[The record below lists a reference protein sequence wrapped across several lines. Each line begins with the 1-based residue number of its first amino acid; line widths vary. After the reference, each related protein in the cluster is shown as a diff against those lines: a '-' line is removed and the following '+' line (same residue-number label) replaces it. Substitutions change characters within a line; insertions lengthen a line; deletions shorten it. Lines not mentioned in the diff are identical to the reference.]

1 MNVRRFADY
10 DVLILVSLIWF
21 LGKFVRYAFPPLF
34 EPLQAAYGVSN
45 ALIGAAFTGFM
56 LVYALLQFPSGV
68 VADRIGS
75 VRVIVGGATVAGL
88 GALALVVDSPF
99 PILVAAMLVIGAGT
113 GVHKTVAVRLIA
125 CVYPARTGR
134 TLGAHDTLGAF
145 GGVAAPTAVVV
156 ILSAPPALVP
166 ALDLLPGADWRGVF
180 LLTGLAALALAAAFG
195 LRLRGRL
202 PGSRERSDGEEPTRD
217 DGSRTEPTQD
227 TVAEGEGVRSTDAPV
242 GSPTGRDYVAL
253 FRDRRFTGFVLVTVG
268 VSFAHNGLVAFL
280 PLYLSRVSGITTTT
294 ASLLYSLFFWVTFVQ
309 LVTGDLSDRVGRFP
323 MMVTTGGLAA
333 AAMWGI
339 VLVPRTEV
347 VVLGAL
353 IAAIG
358 VGAHGFQPVRGAYL
372 MKILPDRLA
381 GGGLGAVRT
390 VLMGAG
396 ALAPGIVGIVA
407 DISDFRVAFGLLAA
421 AMALSA
427 AGAAGLWVTG
437 K

>member
-1 MNVRRFADY
+1 MSDELVGDQRTVGCSIVRGGTSKGVFIPRSNLPEENQDAA
-10 DVLILVSLIWF
+10 ILSLF
-21 LGKFVRYAFPPLF
+21 GSPD
-34 EPLQAAYGVSN
+34 
-45 ALIGAAFTGFM
+45 
-56 LVYALLQFPSGV
+56 
-68 VADRIGS
+68 DRQIDGL
-75 VRVIVGGATVAGL
+75 GGATSTTSKLMIVSPSEREGIDIDYTFGQVAVEES
-88 GALALVVDSPF
+88 VVDYGGNCGNLTCAIGSFAVDEGMVSVTDGDTETTIELYNTNTDAEITQTVP
-99 PILVAAMLVIGAGT
+99 LVDGRAASVGDFKIHGVPGT
-113 GVHKTVAVRLIA
+113 GAQIDTTFHD
-125 CVYPARTGR
+125 PAGAMTDGLFP
-134 TLGAHDTLGAF
+134 LGG
-145 GGVAAPTAVVV
+145 PT
-156 ILSAPPALVP
+156 ID
-166 ALDLLPGADWRGVF
+166 LDV
-180 LLTGLAALALAAAFG
+180 
-195 LRLRGRL
+195 
-202 PGSRERSDGEEPTRD
+202 DGEEPTRD